1 MKNLKNLEKKMENL
15 RKTFFKLYFYK
26 NCKLRFIYFI
36 YILKELKIIFSLFY
50 INFMGIGFCKNSL
63 NLNKEFE
70 TDKLINQN
78 LYEINESYEQIYL
91 IQFY

>member
-1 MKNLKNLEKKMENL
+1 
-15 RKTFFKLYFYK
+15 
-26 NCKLRFIYFI
+26 
-36 YILKELKIIFSLFY
+36 
-50 INFMGIGFCKNSL
+50 MGIDCCKNSL

-91 IQFY
+91 IQFFK